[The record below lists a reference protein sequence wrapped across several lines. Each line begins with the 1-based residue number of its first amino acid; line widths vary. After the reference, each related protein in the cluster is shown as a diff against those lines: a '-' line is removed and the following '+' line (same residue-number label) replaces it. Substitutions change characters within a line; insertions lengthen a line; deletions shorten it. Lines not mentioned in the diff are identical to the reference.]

1 MKKIVIYFTGIYN
14 SPRHLL
20 LHVLFL
26 LTIGFLYLEREH
38 EDALYKNII
47 RATRLHHPE
56 TVNDTVYIRHLMR
69 TINTMMY
76 NRLAV
81 FNNTE
86 QLSIKNSLFQSVD
99 ADLVYGHGA
108 CGGFSKVLARSLELS
123 GYDVRIG
130 QMKVNGKYGGHIIV
144 EVFLNQTQR
153 WAVIDPLFLL
163 TFPSKK
169 DGSWADF
176 TEIKQHWQQ
185 YYHRMVPAGYN
196 PAYAYEDVRYTNWDK
211 IPYAGKLIYNSL
223 VFITNKNKADS
234 ISIRTLMLNM
244 YAVWLWIM
252 LGCYLLFCIFSYRR
266 FQKQS
271 VIRRKKAAS
280 AAAALRSAEV

>member
-1 MKKIVIYFTGIYN
+1 MKRITSYLSGIYN

-26 LTIGFLYLEREH
+26 LTIGFLYLERQH
-38 EDALYKNII
+38 ENALYYNII
-47 RATRLHHPE
+47 RATRLHHPQ
-56 TVNDTVYIRHLMR
+56 TQNDTVYISHLMR

-76 NRLAV
+76 DRLAV

-86 QLSIKNSLFQSVD
+86 KLSIKNSLFQSVD

-108 CGGFSKVLARSLELS
+108 CGGFSKVLARSLQLS

-130 QMKVNGKYGGHIIV
+130 QMKVNGQYGGHIIV

-163 TFPSKK
+163 TFPSRK

-176 TEIKQHWQQ
+176 KEIKQHWQQ
-185 YYHRMVPAGYN
+185 YYNRMVPAGYN

-211 IPYAGKLIYNSL
+211 IPYAGKLIYRSL
-223 VFITNKNKADS
+223 IFLTNQKTTDS
-234 ISIRTLMLNM
+234 ISIRTNMLNM
-244 YAVWLWIM
+244 YAVWLWIIT
-252 LGCYLLFCIFSYRR
+252 GSYLLLCLFSYRR
-266 FQKQS
+266 FQKRS
-271 VIRRKKAAS
+271 VIRRKREVAAS
-280 AAAALRSAEV
+280 SSTAV